1 MLSLCSRPIGGMV
14 CWTFG
19 QLEQSVGQKQSD
31 PSEQKKM
38 EDKMQASSANNSNNS
53 PKMTSCSSAARK
65 SARQKSIKKVLKSS
79 GRPFIDEADVP
90 LQPFFHQVS

>member
-1 MLSLCSRPIGGMV
+1 MV

-31 PSEQKKM
+31 PSEQKM
-38 EDKMQASSANNSNNS
+38 EDKTQASSAKNSNSS
-53 PKMTSCSSAARK
+53 PKMTSCSSSARK
-65 SARQKSIKKVLKSS
+65 SARQKCIKKVLKSS